1 MMNIPLE
8 GYTVFSENTI
18 ISPTRSPSVNY
29 FVCVQLAHVKFLCI
43 GMVDC
48 ISALIEARRHGFY
61 KQVQIQT

>member
-8 GYTVFSENTI
+8 VHTVFSENTI
-18 ISPTRSPSVNY
+18 ISPSVNC